1 MSTPI
6 GDRVFSGL
14 VEAMKL
20 TRREVAQT
28 TVNYTCLW
36 EGVYRMFGEDPPPGA
51 KPDIDTLAVAEW
63 MCALS
68 DEKRRLVS
76 RLCAGD
82 LVPWAQ
88 QVVKENKGG
97 A

>member
-1 MSTPI
+1 
-6 GDRVFSGL
+6 
-14 VEAMKL
+14 
-20 TRREVAQT
+20 
-28 TVNYTCLW
+28 
-36 EGVYRMFGEDPPPGA
+36 MFGEDPPPGA